1 MGVPSR
7 PLPEPELQSVVE
19 RFDHRSVEL
28 AQDPFGIYATL
39 RERCPIQRSEVWGGF
54 WVVASHELVDE
65 VAHDDARFSV
75 GQGASFPHAGNPR
88 PLIPLEVD
96 PPEAIAWRRLL
107 GPLFAP
113 AAVERLEADVR
124 RLACELV
131 DAFAGKGR
139 CDVVADLAE
148 PLPARVTMRL
158 LGLPEDRWRECLD
171 AIHTGVHESAR
182 DLDKAVDAMIEVAVL
197 LAYAMEEREEEPQD
211 DIISFLQRAEFDGRP
226 VSEEEILDICLL
238 LLFGGLDT
246 TASVIG
252 FGLGYLGRNGVA
264 RARLVAEPKKIG
276 SAVEEFLRYYSPVQ
290 GLART
295 ATCDTELGGRSIQ
308 AGDKL
313 WLLWASAN
321 HDEAEFPDPEA
332 VVLDRSPNRHLAF
345 GVGIHRCLGSNLGRL
360 MARVA
365 FEEFL
370 ARIPDF
376 ELEAA
381 EDDVVPDA
389 GIVYA
394 LTTLPIVFTPRPEA
408 AALPALTGGLR

>member
-7 PLPEPELQSVVE
+7 SLPESELQSVIE

-28 AQDPFGIYATL
+28 AQDPFAIYAQL
-39 RERCPIQRSEVWGGF
+39 REQCPIQRSEVWGGF

-65 VAHDDARFSV
+65 AAHDDARFSV
-75 GQGASFPHAGNPR
+75 AEGASFPHAGNPR

-96 PPEAIAWRRLL
+96 PPDAIAWRRLL

-113 AAVERLEADVR
+113 TAIEAMEADIR
-124 RLACELV
+124 RLARELV
-131 DAFAGKGR
+131 DAFAEKGR
-139 CDVVADLAE
+139 CDVVSDLAE

-158 LGLPEDRWRECLD
+158 LGLPEHRWRECLD

-182 DLDKAVDAMIEVAVL
+182 DLDKAVEAMIEVAVL
-197 LAYAMEEREEEPQD
+197 IAEVMEERETEPRD
-211 DIISFLQRAEFDGRP
+211 DVISFLQRAEFDGRP
-226 VSEEEILDICLL
+226 VSEEEIFDICLL

-252 FGLGYLGRNGVA
+252 FGLGYLGRNKAA
-264 RARLVAEPKKIG
+264 RARLVAQPDEIG
-276 SAVEEFLRYYSPVQ
+276 LAVEEFLRYYSPVQ

-295 ATCDTELGGRSIQ
+295 ATCDTELGGRPVR

-321 HDEAEFPDPEA
+321 HDPAEFPDPETL
-332 VVLDRSPNRHLAF
+332 VLDRSPNRHLAF

-360 MARVA
+360 MSRVA
-365 FEEFL
+365 LEEFL

-376 ELEAA
+376 ELETA

-394 LTTLPIVFTPRPEA
+394 LTTLPIVFD
-408 AALPALTGGLR
+408 GGL

>member
-7 PLPEPELQSVVE
+7 PLAEPELQSVIE

-28 AQDPFGIYATL
+28 AQDPFSIYATL
-39 RERCPIQRSEVWGGF
+39 RERCPLQRSEEWGGF
-54 WVVASHELVDE
+54 WVVASHELVNE

-75 GQGASFPHAGNPR
+75 AEGQSFPHAGNPR

-96 PPEAIAWRRLL
+96 PPDVLTWRRLL

-113 AAVERLEADVR
+113 AVVERMEADVR
-124 RLACELV
+124 RLARELV
-131 DAFAGKGR
+131 DAFADKGR

-148 PLPARVTMRL
+148 PLPARITMRL

-182 DLDKAVDAMIEVAVL
+182 DLDKAVEAMIEVAVI
-197 LAYAMEEREEEPQD
+197 LAEVMEEREAEPQD

-226 VSEEEILDICLL
+226 VSEEEIFDICLL

-252 FGLGYLGRNGVA
+252 FGLAYLGRNEAA
-264 RARLVAEPKKIG
+264 RARLVAEPATIG
-276 SAVEEFLRYYSPVQ
+276 PAVEEFLRYYSPVQ

-295 ATCDTELGGRSIQ
+295 ATCDTELGGEQVR

-321 HDEAEFPDPEA
+321 HDEAEFPDPETL
-332 VVLDRSPNRHLAF
+332 VLDRSPNRHLAF

-365 FEEFL
+365 LEEFL

-376 ELEAA
+376 KLESA

-394 LTTLPIVFTPRPEA
+394 LTTLPIVFA
-408 AALPALTGGLR
+408 